1 MKLKVKLLSAIC
13 LSIIISAV
21 VCCAYNFTCLYKSAV
36 KNEFDSQKKYSML
49 VSNALNLKLKE
60 PNDQIERIV
69 DQIAFTQLEAVEKFH
84 QFYKKQDLLD
94 FSTFQYFAISNAS
107 NQLFEA
113 NEISKGENCLAMYKI
128 PENKQSKVKSEL
140 LAKKVSFDNLW
151 CTEWY
156 TWIIVERQGYV

>member
-94 FSTFQYFAISNAS
+94 FSTLY
-107 NQLFEA
+107 LF
-113 NEISKGENCLAMYKI
+113 SLH
-128 PENKQSKVKSEL
+128 
-140 LAKKVSFDNLW
+140 
-151 CTEWY
+151 
-156 TWIIVERQGYV
+156 